1 MPLPSRNASAGR
13 PVVLDTALLPLSFLP
28 SSEKE
33 TIFDFP
39 CPDGSAL
46 HGNPS
51 KYCCKARRSE
61 DSPTRMSFA
70 RHSSL
75 TDLTQRSAYE
85 FKFGLLAGKRIGFTL
100 PDSISSRKD
109 SQNFVSRSCSR
120 PMVEKQNFLSHRGLT
135 SPKTVLRRLNE
146 VGIFAQAKVSLEHQH
161 LARRHVVRGIESGG
175 AVGEIG

>member
-1 MPLPSRNASAGR
+1 MPLPSRNTSAGL
-13 PVVLDTALLPLSFLP
+13 PVVPGIALLPLSFLP

-46 HGNPS
+46 RG
-51 KYCCKARRSE
+51 
-61 DSPTRMSFA
+61 FA

-85 FKFGLLAGKRIGFTL
+85 FKFGLLAGKRSGFTL

-109 SQNFVSRSCSR
+109 SQNFASRSCS
-120 PMVEKQNFLSHRGLT
+120 K
-135 SPKTVLRRLNE
+135 
-146 VGIFAQAKVSLEHQH
+146 
-161 LARRHVVRGIESGG
+161 
-175 AVGEIG
+175 